1 MAKAFL
7 FGLCMWIAG
16 LAAVIGF
23 WVWLGT
29 FLIWKILA
37 IVGAGLLVWP
47 SFITMVSGG
56 LVFVALIFIAAVIE
70 D

>member
-1 MAKAFL
+1 MVKAFL

-56 LVFVALIFIAAVIE
+56 LAFIALILIAAVIE

>member
-56 LVFVALIFIAAVIE
+56 LVFIALIFIAAVIE

>member
-7 FGLCMWIAG
+7 FLLCMWIAG

-29 FLIWKILA
+29 FLLWKILA
-37 IVGAGLLVWP
+37 IVGAGLLIWP
-47 SFITMVSGG
+47 AFITMVSGG
-56 LVFVALIFIAAVIE
+56 VLFIVLMFIAAVIR

>member
-1 MAKAFL
+1 MIKEFL
-7 FGLCMWIAG
+7 CVLGMWIAG

-56 LVFVALIFIAAVIE
+56 LVFIALIFIAAVIE

>member
-56 LVFVALIFIAAVIE
+56 LVFIALIFITAVIE

>member
-7 FGLCMWIAG
+7 FVLCMWIAG

-29 FLIWKILA
+29 FLLWKILA
-37 IVGAGLLVWP
+37 IVGAGLLIWP
-47 SFITMVSGG
+47 AFITMVSGG
-56 LVFVALIFIAAVIE
+56 VLFIVLLFIASVIR